1 MSESRRVP
9 GCGAFLLR
17 VVAVVFCLG
26 EQGQL
31 TGGYTSQGTGDVLE
45 VGEPWPHSPV
55 CLCGSRSILRF
66 RWEMGEGRPSRP
78 PVVPPAT
85 AELSC

>member
-1 MSESRRVP
+1 MLCP
-9 GCGAFLLR
+9 
-17 VVAVVFCLG
+17 G
-26 EQGQL
+26 EQASPRSPDN
-31 TGGYTSQGTGDVLE
+31 YISQGAGAVLE

-55 CLCGSRSILRF
+55 CLCGSRSIPCF